1 LKKINRGKNAKLNY
15 IYKQLY
21 LLLSRLN
28 IEFEFMILNLSFNYL
43 FNKDYIIKI
52 MNILY
57 GSQNGM
63 NELKE
68 EENKEQVVSV
78 EYLTEVLSNV
88 KGEMEEIS
96 IIILI

>member
-1 LKKINRGKNAKLNY
+1 
-15 IYKQLY
+15 
-21 LLLSRLN
+21 
-28 IEFEFMILNLSFNYL
+28 MILNLSFNYL

>member
-1 LKKINRGKNAKLNY
+1 
-15 IYKQLY
+15 
-21 LLLSRLN
+21 
-28 IEFEFMILNLSFNYL
+28 
-43 FNKDYIIKI
+43 

-96 IIILI
+96 IILFI